1 MFYDFFMMLHL
12 ASCETSAYIAAMLYY
27 DMPLYRP
34 PSEGNNLIIQATL
47 GCSANYC
54 TFCSMYKTKSYRARP
69 LDQVFA
75 DIDQAA
81 VMWPDAHR
89 VFLADGDA
97 MTLPTD
103 ELHRILDH
111 LAARLPNL
119 TRVSAYATPKNLIDK
134 GVDDLLALKA
144 KKLTLVYLGIESG
157 ATKVLRRVVKGAS
170 HRTHGMALDVARE
183 AGVKVSGTVILG
195 LAGKADW
202 REHIDETAALVN
214 AHPPTYLSTLQLN
227 LDELTFDEFMAA
239 QPEDFEMQDDTG
251 IIEEQVR
258 LLAGLN
264 PVAPVIFRSN
274 HASNCLPLA
283 GNLPQDR
290 DKLLEIVVAA
300 QAQTSMLRPR
310 VSRGF

>member
-1 MFYDFFMMLHL
+1 
-12 ASCETSAYIAAMLYY
+12 MLYY

-75 DIDQAA
+75 DIDRAA
-81 VMWPDAHR
+81 QMWPGAHR

-97 MTLPTD
+97 MTLPTED
-103 ELHRILDH
+103 LHQILDH
-111 LAARLPNL
+111 LAIRLPNL
-119 TRVSAYATPKNLIDK
+119 ARVTAYATPKNLIDK
-134 GVDDLLALKA
+134 GVDDLARLRE

-202 REHIDETAALVN
+202 REHIDETAALVSG
-214 AHPPTYLSTLQLN
+214 HPPTYLSTLQLT

-239 QPEDFEMQDDTG
+239 QPDDFEMQDDAG
-251 IIEEQVR
+251 ILAEQAR
-258 LLAGLN
+258 LLEGVK
-264 PVAPVIFRSN
+264 PSSPVIFRSN

-290 DKLLEIVVAA
+290 DKLLEIGAAA
-300 QAQTSMLRPR
+300 QSQTSLLRPHHA
-310 VSRGF
+310 RGL